1 MKKEAQALT
10 NLFFRYLETERR
22 YSQNTIRS
30 YQRDLEHFSVHLQDK
45 KLSRWAELKPHH
57 IRTYASQIFIEG
69 LGAKSIQRRLS
80 AIRSFMNYLLREGMI
95 KNNPAEGVKTPKAP
109 KKLPGVLDI
118 QQISELLDIQETD
131 PLSLRD
137 KAIMEFIY
145 SSGLRLSEIVRLNP
159 IDLNLSD
166 KSLTVIGKGDK
177 TRMLPIGNEAIK
189 SLRSWLSCRN
199 ELANPEEEALFVGS
213 RGNRL
218 SRRSI
223 QSRIKHWAR
232 KNGIQQD
239 VYPHLLRHSFATHML
254 EASGDLRAVQEL
266 LGHKD
271 ISTTQVYTHL
281 DFEHLSKTYDKAH
294 PRSGKK

>member
-1 MKKEAQALT
+1 MKKEALELI
-10 NLFFRYLETERR
+10 NGFFRYLETERR
-22 YSQNTIRS
+22 YSQNTIKS
-30 YQRDLEHFSVHLQDK
+30 YQRDLDSFSVYIQK
-45 KLSRWAELKPHH
+45 KELSGWSQLKPHH
-57 IRTYASQIFIEG
+57 IRTYSSQIFIEG

-80 AIRSFMNYLLREGMI
+80 AIRSFMNFLLREGLI
-95 KNNPAEGVKTPKAP
+95 SNNPAEGVKTPKAP
-109 KKLPGVLDI
+109 KKLPGILDVE
-118 QQISELLDIQETD
+118 QIHQLLDIQESD
-131 PLSLRD
+131 PISLRD
-137 KAIMEFIY
+137 KAIMELIY
-145 SSGLRLSEIVRLNP
+145 SSGLRLAEIVRLNP

-166 KSLTVIGKGDK
+166 KSLTVIGKGEK
-177 TRMLPIGNEAIK
+177 TRMLPMGNEAII
-189 SLRSWLSCRN
+189 SLKKWLSSRN
-199 ELANPEEEALFVGS
+199 ELANPDEEALFVGS

-223 QSRIKHWAR
+223 QSRIKHWSR
-232 KNGIQQD
+232 KKGIKQE